1 MVEDTAEGVVEAEV
15 QDVVEPRVTTV
26 SLAVEDTVDPADNRP
41 VMGLPTMVVVVMVV
55 VTLAA
60 AAAATTT
67 ATGGKRHARSLT
79 KTSL

>member
-1 MVEDTAEGVVEAEV
+1 MVEDTAEGVVDAEV

-26 SLAVEDTVDPADNRP
+26 SLAVEDTVVPVDNRP
-41 VMGLPTMVVVVMVV
+41 VMGLHTMVVVVMVV
-55 VTLAA
+55 VTL

-67 ATGGKRHARSLT
+67 ATGGKRHARSST